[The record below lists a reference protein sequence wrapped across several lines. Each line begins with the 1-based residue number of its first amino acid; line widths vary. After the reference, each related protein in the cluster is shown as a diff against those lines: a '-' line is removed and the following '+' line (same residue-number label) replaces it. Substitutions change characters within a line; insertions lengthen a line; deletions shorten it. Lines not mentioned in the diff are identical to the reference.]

1 MSEPGDSDAVADL
14 PRDDVAA
21 DNNYT
26 DNQSE
31 I

>member
-1 MSEPGDSDAVADL
+1 MTKLGDSDPVADP